1 MNRTLVVLS
10 AIVATDM
17 IGFGIVIPLL
27 PFYSEALGATPFDLS
42 LIIAC
47 YPAAQLLAFPLIGR
61 LSDLFGRKPL
71 IVACLVVSVA
81 SYLMLG
87 FAETLPALLA
97 SRVMAGF
104 GGATYTAAQAYV
116 ADITDESG
124 RTSAITRLGGGY
136 AIGLVLGPIIGGYA
150 SFYDFGLAGFIAAAI
165 SAVSLVLAGCLLPN
179 THRARA
185 AARRDQAPL
194 AISEWVRAYARPPLC
209 LLVGT
214 LFLAAAAFEGTM
226 SMLALFLERKIA
238 LTVQD
243 AGMLWAWSGA
253 VVVGIR
259 LGLAGQLAHQLGD
272 KPCVLLGLGLL
283 AGGAA
288 CVLVTTNFA
297 FALAAASLLAAGYS
311 IVFPTMISLTSK
323 LGAAASQGSILG
335 GYMLF
340 GGLGRTIGPLLSGL
354 AFQRAG
360 VDTPMIAAVI
370 AFTAAACLALA
381 FPAIVTSSQPAE

>member
-1 MNRTLVVLS
+1 
-10 AIVATDM
+10 
-17 IGFGIVIPLL
+17 
-27 PFYSEALGATPFDLS
+27 
-42 LIIAC
+42 
-47 YPAAQLLAFPLIGR
+47 
-61 LSDLFGRKPL
+61 
-71 IVACLVVSVA
+71 
-81 SYLMLG
+81 
-87 FAETLPALLA
+87 
-97 SRVMAGF
+97 
-104 GGATYTAAQAYV
+104 
-116 ADITDESG
+116 
-124 RTSAITRLGGGY
+124 
-136 AIGLVLGPIIGGYA
+136 
-150 SFYDFGLAGFIAAAI
+150 
-165 SAVSLVLAGCLLPN
+165 
-179 THRARA
+179 
-185 AARRDQAPL
+185 
-194 AISEWVRAYARPPLC
+194 
-209 LLVGT
+209 
-214 LFLAAAAFEGTM
+214 
-226 SMLALFLERKIA
+226 
-238 LTVQD
+238 
-243 AGMLWAWSGA
+243 MLWAWSGA